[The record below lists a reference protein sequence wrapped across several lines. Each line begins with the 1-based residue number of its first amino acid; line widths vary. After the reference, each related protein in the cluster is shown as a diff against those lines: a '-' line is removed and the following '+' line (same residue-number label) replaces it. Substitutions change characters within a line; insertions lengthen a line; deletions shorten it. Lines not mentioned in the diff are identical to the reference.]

1 MDLVIG
7 MHGGGDVLTFWSMP
21 IRELAEWQA
30 ALKAVLDSVKES

>member
-7 MHGGGDVLTFWSMP
+7 MHGGGNVLDFWRMP
-21 IRELAEWQA
+21 IRDLAEWQT

>member
-7 MHGGGDVLTFWSMP
+7 MHGGANVMDFWRMP
-21 IRELAEWQA
+21 IKELTEWQT